1 MKLKRD
7 QISGIA
13 LILIGLVI
21 AVLVSQFKVPF
32 KPSYPGP
39 KAIPMLG
46 VFGFIVCGAGIF
58 LESTFGKKEEKTFLV
73 KEGWVRAGVSLGMML
88 IYLILMNF
96 IGFLIASPLALYA
109 FSTYYAKGYKS
120 TVKGRVIFSVAL
132 TIIIYVIYVFAF
144 GLSLPGGMLFG

>member
-7 QISGIA
+7 QISGIF
-13 LILIGLVI
+13 LVLFGLVI
-21 AVLVSQFKVPF
+21 AVMISHFSVPF
-32 KPSYPGP
+32 KASYPGP
-39 KAIPMLG
+39 KAIPMLA
-46 VFGFIVCGAGIF
+46 VIGFIVCGIGIF
-58 LESTFGKKEEKTFLV
+58 LESTFNKKEEKVFLV
-73 KEGWVRAGVSLGMML
+73 KEGWVRAGTSLLMML

-96 IGFLIASPLALYA
+96 VGFLIASPLALYA

-132 TIIIYVIYVFAF
+132 TAIIYVIYVFAF